1 METQQAISRA
11 RLAAKVGRELEVLI
25 DHAEPGRVIGRSPAD
40 APEIDGLV
48 YVKGARKPQ
57 PGQLLKVKVT
67 GSDDYDLEAR
77 VIPKREQQGVQQG

>member
-1 METQQAISRA
+1 
-11 RLAAKVGRELEVLI
+11 
-25 DHAEPGRVIGRSPAD
+25 
-40 APEIDGLV
+40 V